1 MTLRVKLVLALVA
14 LSTAVAAVVGAFSYR
29 TTASELSTQVDS
41 SLRAA
46 AQQLVGGALPGEGFP
61 RSERQNFA
69 RPLRNFRS
77 AGDVTLQIIGPRGA
91 LITPSGQELPV
102 SPNDRRIAT
111 ATPVMQSFRSVR
123 IDKVQHRLLTVGL
136 GDGRGAVQVAR
147 SLAETDHV
155 LGALRTRIFTAALA
169 AAIAAA
175 FIGWA
180 LARQMTERLTRLTG
194 AAESVASTRDPAL
207 QIPVSGTDE
216 TARLGIAFNEMLLA
230 LSRARDDQQRLV
242 QNAGHELRTPLTSLR
257 TNVFALSHAE
267 NIGDDQR
274 RRILDDLTSETE
286 ELTSLINE
294 LIELATDRR
303 NDEPTTAVGLGE
315 VIEQIATRASQRSG
329 REIRVS
335 ADGSIAEARRSSLV
349 RAIGNLLENAVKFD
363 QSGGPIDVSC
373 VNGRVE
379 VSDRGPGLGSEDA
392 GHVFERFY
400 RAEDS
405 RSLPGSGL
413 GLAIVADIVS
423 QHDGTVF
430 AQNRPGGGAVIGFEL
445 PLIDRP
451 LR

>member
-14 LSTAVAAVVGAFSYR
+14 LSTVVAAAVGAFSYR
-29 TTASELSTQVDS
+29 TTANELRTQVDS
-41 SLRAA
+41 SLRTT
-46 AQQLVGGALPGEGFP
+46 AQQLVGGPLPGAGFP
-61 RSERQNFA
+61 RPERQNVP
-69 RPLRNFRS
+69 RSLRNFRS

-91 LITPSGQELPV
+91 LISPTGQELPV

-111 ATPVMQSFRSVR
+111 AVPVKQSFRSVQ
-123 IDKVQHRLLTVGL
+123 IDRVEHRLLTVGL
-136 GDGRGAVQVAR
+136 GNGRGAVQVAR
-147 SLAETDHV
+147 SLAETNHV
-155 LGALRTRIFTAALA
+155 LGALRTRIFTAALVAAVA
-169 AAIAAA
+169 AAI
-175 FIGWA
+175 IGWA

-194 AAESVASTRDPAL
+194 AAESVASTRDPAV

-216 TARLGIAFNEMLLA
+216 TARLGLAFNEMLLA

-274 RRILDDLTSETE
+274 QRILNDLTSETE

-315 VIEQIATRASQRSG
+315 VIEQIVARASQRSG
-329 REIRVS
+329 REIRVV
-335 ADGSIAEARRSSLV
+335 ADGSVAEVRRSSIV
-349 RAIGNLLENAVKFD
+349 RAIGNLLENAAKFD
-363 QSGGPIDVSC
+363 QSGGPIDISC
-373 VNGRVE
+373 VNGRIE
-379 VSDRGPGLGSEDA
+379 VLDRGPGLAPEDLD
-392 GHVFERFY
+392 HVFERFY

-430 AQNRPGGGAVIGFEL
+430 AQNRPGGGAIIGFEL
-445 PLIDRP
+445 PLVEDQ